1 MGLIIVP
8 ILKIILMLFD
18 PLSCKYFLSVH
29 CEPDAMLG
37 TRIQLGEVTDGTY
50 SLAQNTDKDTIT
62 TLGNKKSQL

>member
-1 MGLIIVP
+1 
-8 ILKIILMLFD
+8 MLFD

-62 TLGNKKSQL
+62 TLGNIKSQL